1 MKHLLTLLLFISTS
15 VFSETI
21 IKKCISDSG
30 LSEFRINLN
39 MNALRGV
46 ADYKFSG
53 QDITYE
59 INKLEIQDDVIHGL
73 AMFVESRTGET
84 KGNSFV
90 FIYDKTK
97 NLIFDGDIQYFC
109 N

>member
-1 MKHLLTLLLFISTS
+1 
-15 VFSETI
+15 
-21 IKKCISDSG
+21 
-30 LSEFRINLN
+30 

-84 KGNSFV
+84 KDDSFV

-97 NLIFDGDIQYFC
+97 NLIYDGDIQYFC